1 MTHSQQLLNP
11 ALQAQG
17 DWSTSIR
24 DWYEEQVDGMETHAY
39 RLRAWE
45 QFKSAKLP
53 NTRDEDWKYTR
64 LSALWKQKLT
74 LSPHHPVLDI
84 SLLASF
90 DWHALGT
97 VLCFVDGRFSMQNS
111 TPSADWE
118 TGLTIEPWVGL
129 RLRALPEDKDVDAL
143 QTLARASLSS
153 GVHIHVASNVQLS
166 KPIIIQQIGSMPNG
180 LNSVWN
186 QFSLA
191 VGASATFI
199 EVSLGAREGVTLSQ
213 CSIDVAQN
221 AQCTHLL
228 WQDTHTTAH
237 SFGWRDVTLARDAR
251 FMQRSLLVGGALSRQ
266 QLTVTLMGENAESD
280 VATGV
285 IAMSKQTLD
294 VRTHTRHA
302 CMNARSKQLHR
313 FAIGGQA
320 NGVFHGDIVVEK
332 GADKTDANMAT
343 NNLLLSPTAQANSKP
358 QLEIY
363 ADDVRCTH
371 GVTSG
376 NVDDAQIFYLRAR
389 GIPAEKAKLM
399 ISAAFAQS
407 ALDDVPVEAIRVA
420 WQQAIANKLQQ
431 A

>member
-1 MTHSQQLLNP
+1 VTIIEAQQ
-11 ALQAQG
+11 AG
-17 DWSTSIR
+17 
-24 DWYEEQVDGMETHAY
+24 E
-39 RLRAWE
+39 
-45 QFKSAKLP
+45 
-53 NTRDEDWKYTR
+53 
-64 LSALWKQKLT
+64 
-74 LSPHHPVLDI
+74 
-84 SLLASF
+84 
-90 DWHALGT
+90 LG
-97 VLCFVDGRFSMQNS
+97 LM
-111 TPSADWE
+111 
-118 TGLTIEPWVGL
+118 
-129 RLRALPEDKDVDAL
+129 
-143 QTLARASLSS
+143 
-153 GVHIHVASNVQLS
+153 
-166 KPIIIQQIGSMPNG
+166 
-180 LNSVWN
+180 
-186 QFSLA
+186 
-191 VGASATFI
+191 
-199 EVSLGAREGVTLSQ
+199 LSQ

-228 WQDTHTTAH
+228 WQDADTTAH

-251 FMQRSLLVGGALSRQ
+251 FVQRSLLVGGMVSRQ

-285 IAMSKQTLD
+285 IATSKQTQD

-320 NGVFHGDIVVEK
+320 NGVFHGDILVEK

-399 ISAAFAQS
+399 ISAAFAQA

>member
-11 ALQAQG
+11 ALQAQIRLHELVDSWIQQQADG
-17 DWSTSIR
+17 ESIQACR
-24 DWYEEQVDGMETHAY
+24 VEALARFAVIDM
-39 RLRAWE
+39 
-45 QFKSAKLP
+45 P
-53 NTRDEDWKYTR
+53 NARQEDWKYTR
-64 LSALWKQKLT
+64 LAGLWMQDLALPSVQPQPQQFVNALDWYSLGVV
-74 LSPHHPVLDI
+74 LS
-84 SLLASF
+84 
-90 DWHALGT
+90 
-97 VLCFVDGRFSMQNS
+97 FVDGRFSVEQS
-111 TPSADWE
+111 TPLTQLPSGVAFDPLVTLCDHHQDTDALHALAKASVSAHYQ
-118 TGLTIEPWVGL
+118 LTIKCNTIVN
-129 RLRALPEDKDVDAL
+129 
-143 QTLARASLSS
+143 Q
-153 GVHIHVASNVQLS
+153 
-166 KPIIIQQIGSMPNG
+166 PIIIRQIGLQDHAMQSLQLQVMVEPNA
-180 LNSVWN
+180 SVN
-186 QFSLA
+186 L
-191 VGASATFI
+191 I
-199 EVSLGAREGVTLSQ
+199 EVQQGAAQGLVLSQ

-228 WQDTHTTAH
+228 WQDANATAH

-251 FMQRSLLVGGALSRQ
+251 FMQRSLLVGGMVSRQ
-266 QLTVTLMGENAESD
+266 QLTVTLMGENAESN

-285 IAMSKQTLD
+285 IALGKQIQD

-320 NGVFHGDIVVEK
+320 NGVFHGDILVEK

-363 ADDVRCTH
+363 TDDVRCTH

-376 NVDDAQIFYLRAR
+376 TVDDAQIFYLRAR

-399 ISAAFAQS
+399 ISAAFAQA
-407 ALDDVPVEAIRVA
+407 ALDDVPVEAVRVA

>member
-11 ALQAQG
+11 ALQAQIRLHELVDSWIQQQADG
-17 DWSTSIR
+17 ESIQACR
-24 DWYEEQVDGMETHAY
+24 VEALARFAVVDMPHA
-39 RLRAWE
+39 R
-45 QFKSAKLP
+45 Q
-53 NTRDEDWKYTR
+53 EDWKYTR
-64 LSALWKQKLT
+64 LAGLWKQELLLPRSQT
-74 LSPHHPVLDI
+74 EQRSP
-84 SLLASF
+84 SSSF
-90 DWHALGT
+90 DWHALGL
-97 VLCFVDGRFSMQNS
+97 VLTFVDGYFSAMDS
-111 TPSADWE
+111 SPTTDFPE
-118 TGLTIEPWVGL
+118 GLELSPLTRVCDNH
-129 RLRALPEDKDVDAL
+129 RDTDAL
-143 QTLARASLSS
+143 HALAKASLSA
-153 GVHIHVASNVQLS
+153 HYQLTI
-166 KPIIIQQIGSMPNG
+166 KRNRMLAQPIIIRQIGLQDHAMQSLQFQIVVESHASVTIIEAQQGGEQG
-180 LNSVWN
+180 LM
-186 QFSLA
+186 
-191 VGASATFI
+191 
-199 EVSLGAREGVTLSQ
+199 LSQ

-228 WQDTHTTAH
+228 WQDAHTTAH

-251 FMQRSLLVGGALSRQ
+251 FMQRSLLVGGRVSRQ
-266 QLTVTLMGENAESD
+266 QLTLTLMGENAESD

-285 IAMSKQTLD
+285 IAMSKQTQD

-376 NVDDAQIFYLRAR
+376 NVDEAQIFYLRAR
-389 GIPAEKAKLM
+389 GIPAEKAQLM
-399 ISAAFAQS
+399 ISAAFAQA
-407 ALDDVPVEAIRVA
+407 ALDDVPVEAIREA
-420 WQQAIANKLQQ
+420 WKQAISEKLQQ